1 MVTTQDVIDA
11 GDEALRAVEKSGHME
26 MAASVRRL
34 TDCFRRIKAIEDED
48 RG

>member
-11 GDEALRAVEKSGHME
+11 GDEALGVVEKGGDMK

-48 RG
+48 DN

>member
-11 GDEALRAVEKSGHME
+11 GDEALRVVEKGGDVKL
-26 MAASVRRL
+26 AASVRRL

-48 RG
+48 NS